1 MNEEHQEKEAPDENC
16 EDVDIQPEEELGTL
30 GAAQAKLKKLKD
42 ELAKAKAERQE
53 FLDGWQ
59 RCKADSVNA
68 RKELLAQAERASA
81 RERDRLV
88 DELIPAL
95 DSFDMAA
102 ASEQWVSVDDG
113 FRTGME
119 HVRSLIVETFANHGV
134 ERFGKVGDQ
143 FDPAL
148 HEAAQED
155 KGAAGKE
162 GEVIRVLRSGY
173 RTGERVM
180 RPAQVIIKG

>member
-1 MNEEHQEKEAPDENC
+1 MNDEREEIEFESD
-16 EDVDIQPEEELGTL
+16 EELGDVA
-30 GAAQAKLKKLKD
+30 AAQAKLKKLKD
-42 ELAKAKAERQE
+42 ELIKAKAERQE
-53 FLDGWQ
+53 YLDGWQ

-102 ASEQWVSVDDG
+102 TSEQWVSVDDG

-119 HVRSLIVETFANHGV
+119 HVRNLIVETFANHGV

-148 HEAAQED
+148 HEVAQED
-155 KGAAGKE
+155 KDAAGKE